1 MQKKKLLSIGGLVII
16 LAVIFF
22 LAGRSFIVTEEK
34 IQKQTRFLMD
44 TYCTIQAVGPK
55 KVVNRAISLALDRME
70 EIDKKFNVLDPNS
83 PLYEFNNKNIPT
95 TDQEILDLLKIAQQ
109 VSKESIG
116 AFDITIY
123 PLITLWGFYG
133 DSPALP
139 GKQKISEYL
148 KKIGYKKL
156 FIKNGKLTK
165 LKEDIKID
173 LGGIAKGYAVSEAIK
188 VLKEEGIK
196 SALVDAGGDIY
207 ALGKLKG
214 KDWKVGIRNP
224 RGEGVIGVIEV
235 SDLAV
240 VTSGDY
246 ERFFE
251 KDGVKYHH
259 ILNPK
264 TGYPARGLTSV
275 TVISPDPVF
284 ADAWS
289 TALFVMGKEKG
300 LELVEK
306 TPDTETLMVTTE
318 GEILYSSGLKENLE
332 IISKGGKK

>member
-1 MQKKKLLSIGGLVII
+1 MQKRKLLFIGGLII
-16 LAVIFF
+16 FLGAIFF
-22 LAGRSFIVTEEK
+22 LVGRPIVAKEK

-55 KVVNRAISLALDRME
+55 KVVNRAIQLALDRME
-70 EIDKKFNVLDPNS
+70 EIDKKFNVLNPNS
-83 PLYEFNNKNIPT
+83 PLYEFNNKNMPV

-109 VSKESIG
+109 VSEESIG

-139 GKQKISEYL
+139 EKQKISEYL

-156 FIKNGKLTK
+156 SVENGKLTK
-165 LKEDIKID
+165 LKKDIKID
-173 LGGIAKGYAVSEAIK
+173 LGGIAKGYAVSEAVK
-188 VLKEEGIK
+188 VLEEEGIK

-214 KDWKVGIRNP
+214 KDWKVGIRSP
-224 RGEGVIGVIEV
+224 RGEGVIGVVEV

-264 TGYPARGLTSV
+264 TGYPARGLASV
-275 TVISPDPVF
+275 TVISSDPVF

-289 TALFVMGKEKG
+289 TALFVIGKEEG
-300 LELVEK
+300 LNLVEK
-306 TPDTETLMVTTE
+306 TPSAETLMVTTD

>member
-1 MQKKKLLSIGGLVII
+1 MQKRKLVLIGGVII
-16 LAVIFF
+16 FLGAIFF
-22 LAGRSFIVTEEK
+22 LVGRPIVTKEK

-83 PLYEFNNKNIPT
+83 PLYEFNNKNMPV
-95 TDQEILDLLKIAQQ
+95 TDQEILDVFKIAQQ
-109 VSKESIG
+109 ISKESIG

-139 GKQKISEYL
+139 EKQKISEYL

-156 FIKNGKLTK
+156 SIKNGKLTK
-165 LKEDIKID
+165 LTGDVKID
-173 LGGIAKGYAVSEAIK
+173 LGGIAKGYAVSEAVK
-188 VLKEEGIK
+188 VLKGEGIK

-214 KDWKVGIRNP
+214 NPWKVGIRDP
-224 RGEGVIGVIEV
+224 RGEGVIGVVEV

-251 KDGVKYHH
+251 EDGVKYHH

-264 TGYPARGLTSV
+264 TGYPARGLASV
-275 TVISPDPVF
+275 TLISPDPVF

-306 TPDTETLMVTTE
+306 TPNAETLMVTTD
-318 GEILYSSGLKENLE
+318 GETLYSSGLKENLE

>member
-1 MQKKKLLSIGGLVII
+1 MG
-16 LAVIFF
+16 
-22 LAGRSFIVTEEK
+22 
-34 IQKQTRFLMD
+34 
-44 TYCTIQAVGPK
+44 
-55 KVVNRAISLALDRME
+55 
-70 EIDKKFNVLDPNS
+70 
-83 PLYEFNNKNIPT
+83 
-95 TDQEILDLLKIAQQ
+95 
-109 VSKESIG
+109 
-116 AFDITIY
+116 
-123 PLITLWGFYG
+123 
-133 DSPALP
+133 
-139 GKQKISEYL
+139 
-148 KKIGYKKL
+148 
-156 FIKNGKLTK
+156 K
-165 LKEDIKID
+165 LKE
-173 LGGIAKGYAVSEAIK
+173 
-188 VLKEEGIK
+188 
-196 SALVDAGGDIY
+196 
-207 ALGKLKG
+207 

-224 RGEGVIGVIEV
+224 RGEGVIGVVEV

-306 TPDTETLMVTTE
+306 TPNAETLMVTTE
-318 GEILYSSGLKENLE
+318 GEILYSSGLKENVK